1 MPLPSDRQD
10 PVAAPRTLSRRE
22 AQAAARTQALTR
34 VCAGFTTTISPH
46 SAARLADLMSTTT
59 YAKAA

>member
-10 PVAAPRTLSRRE
+10 AVAAPRTPNRHE
-22 AQAAARTQALTR
+22 AQAAARAEALTR
-34 VCAGFTTTISPH
+34 MCAGFTTTISAH